1 MKSLLKIEGFTLI
14 EIILTITIL
23 GIVIIPIMTLFVL
36 SAKINRESSNEYK
49 TLLEAQ
55 KYMEEIKS
63 FESIDCSKYFYNA
76 TNGIYEGTVIQ
87 TNDKYGAII
96 KIIPQRSFLYFI
108 EVYIIDDGIVV
119 NSLIGSK
126 IIH

>member
-1 MKSLLKIEGFTLI
+1 MKKILKIGGFTLT
-14 EIILTITIL
+14 EVILTLTIL

-36 SAKINRESSNEYK
+36 SAKINHESSNEYK
-49 TLLEAQ
+49 TFLEAQ

-63 FESIDCSKYFYNA
+63 LETIDCTKYIYNT

-87 TNDKYGAII
+87 TDNKYGAII
-96 KIIPQRSFLYFI
+96 KIIPRRSLLYFI
-108 EVYIIDDGIVV
+108 EVYIIDDGVVV